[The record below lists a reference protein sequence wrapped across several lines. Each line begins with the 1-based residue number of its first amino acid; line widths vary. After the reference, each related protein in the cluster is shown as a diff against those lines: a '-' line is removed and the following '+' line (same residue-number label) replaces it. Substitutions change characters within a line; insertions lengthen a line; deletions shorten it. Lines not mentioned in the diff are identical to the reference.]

1 MPIDLSMKRFGQV
14 FTKLRKFEVARLI
27 LHTGL
32 TNIRHEKY
40 SFECVKPNEYSNI
53 RYIRFTTSRY
63 SVVGRHFIT
72 VPALVPAWLVPAWLG
87 ILCRKFLFWF
97 SPWSFLAD
105 SDDSPALSAS
115 ITERMSQPLCGY

>member
-32 TNIRHEKY
+32 TNIRHKKY

-53 RYIRFTTSRY
+53 RYIRFTPNA
-63 SVVGRHFIT
+63 HACI
-72 VPALVPAWLVPAWLG
+72 
-87 ILCRKFLFWF
+87 K
-97 SPWSFLAD
+97 
-105 SDDSPALSAS
+105 LSLL
-115 ITERMSQPLCGY
+115 RNPLQPLPIHL